1 MKSSS
6 RWLLVFGITIGVLV
20 IVAVVLVLTLAKPG
34 GTPLLPE
41 DTPEGTVQ
49 RYFLALQAGDYVTAY
64 SYIIPPPTEK
74 YPYEEWRSPFISS
87 GEKPEWKVTLGKSA
101 VKDSEATVDVVVDVF
116 RPGGPFDNPV
126 RTNQI
131 TFFLTKEG
139 TSWKITSPW
148 DVWWLFY

>member
-1 MKSSS
+1 MKTSS
-6 RWLLVFGITIGVLV
+6 RWLLIFGVTIGVLV
-20 IVAVVLVLTLAKPG
+20 IAAVALVLTM
-34 GTPLLPE
+34 TPKDTHLLPE
-41 DTPEGTVQ
+41 NTPEGTVQ
-49 RYFLALQAGDYVTAY
+49 RYFLALQAEDYLTAY
-64 SYIIPPPTEK
+64 SYLSPPPTEK
-74 YPYEEWRSPFISS
+74 YPYEEWRSPFTSP

-101 VKDSEATVDVVVDVF
+101 VKDSQATVDVVVDVL

-131 TFFLTKEG
+131 TFFLKKEG